1 MSTKWLSWVSRSNRC
16 TLAAGRHLCGS
27 GGLRASSERTN
38 ADGRNDTLFV
48 LKVLKWGDIST
59 NQDFKVTSSY
69 NSARN
74 LTGDHLD
81 YYCIDLA
88 TFEVADYA
96 KEQWQDGPEK
106 NPLLADAL
114 RSGIEAAREHGNC
127 MPPVEQANSAAMKI
141 MFWSVTLHGRYP
153 SAADIILYPSSRRL
167 YYVNYK
173 T

>member
-1 MSTKWLSWVSRSNRC
+1 MKWLRWVLGAIGVLSL
-16 TLAAGRHLCGS
+16 LAVTFAGVWV
-27 GGLRASSERTN
+27 LRASSERTN
-38 ADGRNDTLFV
+38 ADGRNNALFV
-48 LKVLKWGDIST
+48 LKWGGIST

-167 YYVNYK
+167 YYVSYK

>member
-1 MSTKWLSWVSRSNRC
+1 MKWLRWVLEAIGVLSL
-16 TLAAGRHLCGS
+16 LAVTFTGVWV
-27 GGLRASSERTN
+27 LRASSERTN
-38 ADGRNDTLFV
+38 ADGRNDALFV

-59 NQDFKVTSSY
+59 DQDFKVTSSY

-88 TFEVADYA
+88 TFEVANYA

-127 MPPVEQANSAAMKI
+127 MPPLEQANSAAMKI

-167 YYVNYK
+167 YYVSYK

>member
-1 MSTKWLSWVSRSNRC
+1 MKWLGWVLGAIGVLSL
-16 TLAAGRHLCGS
+16 LAVTFAGVWV
-27 GGLRASSERTN
+27 LRASSERTN
-38 ADGRNDTLFV
+38 ADGRNNALFV
-48 LKVLKWGDIST
+48 LKWGGIST

-167 YYVNYK
+167 YYVSYK

>member
-1 MSTKWLSWVSRSNRC
+1 MKWLRWVLEAIGVLSL
-16 TLAAGRHLCGS
+16 LAVTFAGVW
-27 GGLRASSERTN
+27 GLRASSERTN
-38 ADGRNDTLFV
+38 ADGRNDAPFV
-48 LKVLKWGDIST
+48 LKVLKGGDIST

-81 YYCIDLA
+81 YYCIALA

-153 SAADIILYPSSRRL
+153 SAADILLYPSSRRL
-167 YYVNYK
+167 YYVSYK